1 MKAKT
6 STTTTS
12 TRTPLPSLPLSDA
25 TPSTLY
31 FTKLFTSGPLK
42 GLTANES
49 MTTYDLAGTVAW
61 VNRHRTVP
69 VKPLKGFGLSAYII
83 SDASFQSYE
92 RG

>member
-6 STTTTS
+6 T
-12 TRTPLPSLPLSDA
+12 TRTPLPLGDA

-42 GLTANES
+42 GLTVNES

-69 VKPLKGFGLSAYII
+69 VKPIGGISPYVI
-83 SDASFQSYE
+83 SDASFQSYA
-92 RG
+92 R